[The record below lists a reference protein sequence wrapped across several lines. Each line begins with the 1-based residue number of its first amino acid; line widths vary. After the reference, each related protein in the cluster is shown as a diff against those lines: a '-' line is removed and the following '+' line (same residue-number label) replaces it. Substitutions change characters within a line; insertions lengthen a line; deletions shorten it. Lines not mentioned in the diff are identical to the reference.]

1 MVATNVAIAVP
12 ILIAPVEGVLDC
24 LCIGELNLIH
34 PHYFTIFHNPMR
46 THVNNIHRKLPWPTA
61 SRMTILMIAALIAG
75 CAGGIVE
82 FNGPDAPSFAPY
94 PADKP
99 ARVALVLGAG
109 GPRGFAHVGILKVLE
124 ENGIDA
130 DLVVGASVGA
140 IIGAMYANGM
150 TALEIEKVALDLD
163 AKRFIGISS
172 TGLKGNGGALES
184 LVRKLT
190 DGKPLEGMQRRLAV
204 TVATTRDNT
213 LQIFNRGN
221 TGAAARASSAT
232 PGQFFPVK
240 IRGIEYQDGDEATP
254 VPIKAAREL
263 GAEIVIAVDVSAYV
277 SAIPSSAP
285 DDWRTRDR
293 KRAALVDAEKPY
305 ADIYIHPDLGY
316 YAGISDDYRRMCIK
330 RGEDATRAVLPA
342 IHAAIAKQNAKA
354 RSVSILAA
362 FLPAFFH
369 NQYRR

>member
-1 MVATNVAIAVP
+1 
-12 ILIAPVEGVLDC
+12 
-24 LCIGELNLIH
+24 
-34 PHYFTIFHNPMR
+34 MR
-46 THVNNIHRKLPWPTA
+46 THINIIRRKRCWPTA
-61 SRMTILMIAALIAG
+61 SRMVTLLIVALIAG
-75 CAGGIVE
+75 CAGGIAE

-99 ARVALVLGAG
+99 AHVALVLGAG
-109 GPRGFAHVGILKVLE
+109 GPRGFAHVGILKVLQ

-140 IIGAMYANGM
+140 MIGAMYANGM
-150 TALEIEKVALDLD
+150 SAAEIEKVALDLD

-172 TGLKGNGGALES
+172 AGLKGNGGAVES
-184 LVRKLT
+184 FVRELT
-190 DGKPLEGMQRRLAV
+190 DGKPLDGMQRRLAV

-221 TGAAARASSAT
+221 TSAATRASSAT

-240 IRGIEYQDGDEATP
+240 IRGIEYHDGDEATP

-277 SAIPSSAP
+277 AAIPSSAP
-285 DDWRTRDR
+285 DDWGTRDR

-305 ADIYIHPDLGY
+305 ADVYIHPDLGY

-330 RGEDATRAVLPA
+330 RGEDAARAALPA
-342 IHAAIAKQNAKA
+342 IRAAIAKQNTSQKIVAINSD
-354 RSVSILAA
+354 RGEE
-362 FLPAFFH
+362 
-369 NQYRR
+369 